1 METYR
6 KELHTVST
14 PLSGYVQLILFNE
27 LIEEAQKDNILLKME
42 VRVGSFS
49 YWGPG
54 AGAIDESKYIQLI
67 RIGHKE
73 TEIQDLKFGL
83 NKLAEIAIKSIGN
96 DDPKTAS
103 NTIYQVTDLLL
114 YLEQRT
120 TFSPYLMDNNHQ
132 VRLLLGVDNFE
143 YHLYQGLGIIRHYSQ
158 KNHIIAA
165 LARLAE
171 SINE

>member
-73 TEIQDLKFGL
+73 TEIQDLKW
-83 NKLAEIAIKSIGN
+83 IK
-96 DDPKTAS
+96 
-103 NTIYQVTDLLL
+103 
-114 YLEQRT
+114 
-120 TFSPYLMDNNHQ
+120 
-132 VRLLLGVDNFE
+132 
-143 YHLYQGLGIIRHYSQ
+143 
-158 KNHIIAA
+158 
-165 LARLAE
+165 
-171 SINE
+171 